1 MRVSVA
7 LAYYNG
13 GEYISEQLNS
23 ILSQLEEEDEL
34 IISIDQASDG
44 SIGILESYRDAD
56 PRVKLKK
63 GPGKGVVRN
72 FASAIAACKG
82 DIIFLCDQD
91 DIWMP
96 DKVEKTRQIFAERET
111 VVCVLHNASC
121 VDENGEP
128 TDDPDIFTLRKSAT
142 GAVKNFIKNCYMGC
156 CMAFRSELKQLILP
170 IPKQMYMHD
179 YWIGMA
185 AEKMGEVRLLP
196 EVLLHYRRHGDNVT
210 ELHHGGFW
218 FMLKKRINMLRC
230 LELLNRRYKRKI
242 IG

>member
-13 GEYISEQLNS
+13 GEYICEQINS
-23 ILSQLEEEDEL
+23 ILPQLASEDEL
-34 IISIDQASDG
+34 IISVDRASDG
-44 SIGILESYRDAD
+44 SVRILESYRDAD
-56 PRVKLKK
+56 PRVILKK

-82 DIIFLCDQD
+82 DIIFLSDQD

-96 DKVEKTRQIFAERET
+96 DKVEKVKKIFEERET
-111 VVCVLHNASC
+111 VMCVLHNASC
-121 VDENGEP
+121 VDEKGEP
-128 TDDPDIFTLRKSAT
+128 SGDPDMFSMRNSAT
-142 GAVKNFIKNCYMGC
+142 GTVKNFIKNSYMGC
-156 CMAFRSELKQLILP
+156 CMAFRSEMKALILP
-170 IPKQMYMHD
+170 IPRQMYMHD

-185 AEKMGEVRLLP
+185 AEKMGEVRLL
-196 EVLLHYRRHGDNVT
+196 EDALLSYRRHGGNVT
-210 ELHHGGFW
+210 ELHHGGIW
-218 FMLKKRINMLRC
+218 FMIRKRINMLRC